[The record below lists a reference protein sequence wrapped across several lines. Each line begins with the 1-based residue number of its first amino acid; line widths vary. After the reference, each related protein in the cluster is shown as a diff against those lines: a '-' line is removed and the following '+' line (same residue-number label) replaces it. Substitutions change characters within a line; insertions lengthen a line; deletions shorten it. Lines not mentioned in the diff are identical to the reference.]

1 VKRGI
6 SLRWR
11 LILYAWFL
19 ALATALGLSVP
30 VYLAAE
36 RKLLDEFGTT
46 LQRKCD
52 EVVTVLEAEER
63 WLALDEFLRS
73 ETEYRSAIHTYYYQI
88 RDETGATL
96 ARSRNLG
103 AAELPLPATSAASAA
118 DGSTD
123 IRTEAHPLSP
133 EAGKVLVRSER
144 IRVALPRREPAPLL
158 IQVAISLGPFHAAM
172 HEDLLET
179 LAVAGASLAVVF
191 ILLWFVTGRAL
202 QPVSAMSSK
211 ASEITAMS
219 QRERLPVTGKG
230 DELDRLASV
239 LNDMLDRL
247 GASLRQMEQF
257 ASGAAHQLRT
267 PITRIRGELEL
278 LLREELPDPTRR
290 QLERVQEELERLTR
304 TCGRLLLLA
313 RLDQQAAQASLLEER
328 TQLAEVA
335 ANLLDYMGPV
345 AQERKITLRK
355 GRTTAVSVRGSRHL
369 LSEAILNLLDN
380 AVRYTPEGGTVTV
393 STELVGDAVRLSV
406 EDSGPGVPPEERER
420 IFAPFY
426 RIPRAAGGE
435 SDTGSGL
442 GLAIVTAIARAHRGS
457 VELAQAPAGGS
468 VFCMVLPAFPVA

>member
-1 VKRGI
+1 VKPGI

-19 ALATALGLSVP
+19 ALATALGLSVA

-36 RKLLDEFGTT
+36 RKLLDELGTILET
-46 LQRKCD
+46 KCD
-52 EVVTVLEAEER
+52 EVVTVLEAEEQ
-63 WLALDEFLRS
+63 WLALDAFLQI
-73 ETEYRSAIHTYYYQI
+73 ETEYRSAAHTYYYQI
-88 RDETGATL
+88 RDGTGATL

-103 AAELPLPATSAASAA
+103 GA

-123 IRTEAHPLSP
+123 IRTDADPLSP
-133 EAGKVLVRSER
+133 GAGTVLVRSER
-144 IRVALPRREPAPLL
+144 IRAALPHREPAPLL

-172 HEDLLET
+172 HEDLLEM

-191 ILLWFVTGRAL
+191 LLLRFVTGRAL

-211 ASEITAMS
+211 ASEITSMS
-219 QRERLPVTGKG
+219 LRERLPVTGKG

-278 LLREELPDPTRR
+278 LLRGELPDRTRS

-313 RLDQQAAQASLLEER
+313 RLDQQAEEAGLLEER
-328 TQLAEVA
+328 TELAEVA

-345 AQERKITLRK
+345 AQERSITLRR
-355 GRTTAVSVRGSRHL
+355 GRTTAASVRGSRHL

-380 AVRYTPEGGTVTV
+380 ALRYTPEGGTVTV
-393 STELVGDAVRLSV
+393 STDVVGDTVRLSV

-435 SDTGSGL
+435 SDSGSGL

-457 VELAQAPAGGS
+457 VEFAEASAGGS

>member
-11 LILYAWFL
+11 LILYGWFL

-36 RKLLDEFGTT
+36 RKLFDELATSLET
-46 LQRKCD
+46 KCY
-52 EVVTVLEAEER
+52 EVVTVLEAKEQ
-63 WLALDEFLRS
+63 WLALDEFLQI
-73 ETEYRSAIHTYYYQI
+73 ETEHRGTARTYYYQI
-88 RDETGATL
+88 RDGTGATL

-103 AAELPLPATSAASAA
+103 AAELPRTGAASLAF
-118 DGSTD
+118 GSPE
-123 IRTEAHPLSP
+123 IRTEADPLSP
-133 EAGKVLVRSER
+133 GAGTVLLRSER
-144 IRVALPRREPAPLL
+144 IRIALPHQEPAPFL
-158 IQVAISLGPFHAAM
+158 IQVAISLGPFDAAM
-172 HEDLLET
+172 HDDVLET
-179 LAVAGASLAVVF
+179 LGVAGASLAAVF
-191 ILLWFVTGRAL
+191 LLLWFVTGRAL

-219 QRERLPVTGKG
+219 LRERLPVTGRG

-278 LLREELPDPTRR
+278 LLREELPDRTRG

-313 RLDQQAAQASLLEER
+313 RLDQQAAEASLLEER
-328 TQLAEVA
+328 TDLAEVV

-345 AQERKITLRK
+345 AQERTITLRE
-355 GRTTAVSVRGSRHL
+355 GRTTAASVRGSRHL

-380 AVRYTPEGGTVTV
+380 AIRYTPEGGTVTV
-393 STELVGDAVRLSV
+393 STDIVGDAVRLSV
-406 EDSGPGVPPEERER
+406 EDTGPGVPPEERER

-426 RIPRAAGGE
+426 RIAQAAGGE
-435 SDTGSGL
+435 SDPGSGL
-442 GLAIVTAIARAHRGS
+442 GLAIVTGIARAHRGS
-457 VELAQAPAGGS
+457 VELAEAPAGGS
-468 VFCMVLPAFPVA
+468 VFCMVLPALPVA

>member
-11 LILYAWFL
+11 LILYGWFL

-36 RKLLDEFGTT
+36 RKLFDELATILET
-46 LQRKCD
+46 KCY
-52 EVVTVLEAEER
+52 EVVTVLEAEEQ
-63 WLALDEFLRS
+63 WLALDEFLQI
-73 ETEYRSAIHTYYYQI
+73 ETEHRGTARTYYYQI
-88 RDETGATL
+88 RDGTGATL

-103 AAELPLPATSAASAA
+103 AAELPRTGAASLA
-118 DGSTD
+118 DGSPE
-123 IRTEAHPLSP
+123 IRTEADPLSP
-133 EAGKVLVRSER
+133 GAGTVLLRSER
-144 IRVALPRREPAPLL
+144 IRIALPHQQPALFL
-158 IQVAISLGPFHAAM
+158 IQVAISLGPFDAAM
-172 HEDLLET
+172 HEDMLET
-179 LAVAGASLAVVF
+179 LGVAGASLAAVF
-191 ILLWFVTGRAL
+191 LLLWFVTGRAL

-219 QRERLPVTGKG
+219 LRERLPVTGRG

-278 LLREELPDPTRR
+278 LLREELPDRTRG

-313 RLDQQAAQASLLEER
+313 RLDQQAAEAGLLEER
-328 TQLAEVA
+328 TDLAEVV

-345 AQERKITLRK
+345 ALERRITLRG
-355 GRTTAVSVRGSRHL
+355 GRATAASVRGSRHL
-369 LSEAILNLLDN
+369 LSEAVLNLLDN
-380 AVRYTPEGGTVTV
+380 AIRFTPEGGTVTV
-393 STELVGDAVRLSV
+393 STDLVGDAVRLSV
-406 EDSGPGVPPEERER
+406 EDGGPGVPPEERER

-435 SDTGSGL
+435 SDSGSGL

-457 VELAQAPAGGS
+457 VEFAEAPAGGS
-468 VFCMVLPAFPVA
+468 VFCMVLPAFPAA

>member
-11 LILYAWFL
+11 LILYGWFL

-36 RKLLDEFGTT
+36 RKLFDELATILET
-46 LQRKCD
+46 KCY
-52 EVVTVLEAEER
+52 EVVTVLEAEEQ
-63 WLALDEFLRS
+63 WLALDEFLQI
-73 ETEYRSAIHTYYYQI
+73 ETEHRGTARKYYYQI
-88 RDETGATL
+88 RDGTGATL

-103 AAELPLPATSAASAA
+103 AAELPLPRTTAAGGA
-118 DGSTD
+118 DGSTQ
-123 IRTEAHPLSP
+123 IRTEADPLSP
-133 EAGKVLVRSER
+133 GAGTVLLRSER
-144 IRVALPRREPAPLL
+144 IRVALPHQDPAPFL
-158 IQVAISLGPFHAAM
+158 IQVAISLGPFDAAM

-179 LAVAGASLAVVF
+179 LGVAGASLAAVF
-191 ILLWFVTGRAL
+191 LLLWFVTGRAL

-219 QRERLPVTGKG
+219 LRERLPVTGGG

-278 LLREELPDPTRR
+278 LLREELPDRTRG
-290 QLERVQEELERLTR
+290 QLERVQDELERLTR

-313 RLDQQAAQASLLEER
+313 RLDQQAAEASLLGER
-328 TQLAEVA
+328 TDLAEVV

-345 AQERKITLRK
+345 AEERRITLRK
-355 GRTTAVSVRGSRHL
+355 GRTTAASVRGSRHL
-369 LSEAILNLLDN
+369 LSEALLNLVDN

-393 STELVGDAVRLSV
+393 STDLAGDAVRLSV
-406 EDSGPGVPPEERER
+406 EDSGQGVPPEERER

-426 RIPRAAGGE
+426 RIPRAAVGE
-435 SDTGSGL
+435 SDSGSGL
-442 GLAIVTAIARAHRGS
+442 GLAIVAAIARAHRGS
-457 VELAQAPAGGS
+457 VELAEAPAGGS

>member
-1 VKRGI
+1 VTRGI

-19 ALATALGLSVP
+19 ALATALGLGVA

-36 RKLLDEFGTT
+36 RKLLQELGTILET
-46 LQRKCD
+46 KCD
-52 EVVTVLEAEER
+52 EVVTVLEAEEQ
-63 WLALDEFLRS
+63 WLALDEFLLI
-73 ETEYRSAIHTYYYQI
+73 ETEYRSSVHTYYYQI
-88 RDETGATL
+88 RDRTGATL

-103 AAELPLPATSAASAA
+103 AAELPLPRTAAASGA
-118 DGSTD
+118 DGSPE
-123 IRTEAHPLSP
+123 IRTEADPLSP
-133 EAGKVLVRSER
+133 GAGTMLLRSER
-144 IRVALPRREPAPLL
+144 IRIALPRQEPAPFL
-158 IQVAISLGPFHAAM
+158 IQVAISLGPFDAAM
-172 HEDLLET
+172 RQDMLET
-179 LAVAGASLAVVF
+179 LGVAGASLAAVF
-191 ILLWFVTGRAL
+191 LLLWFVTGRAL

-219 QRERLPVTGKG
+219 LRERLPVTGKG

-278 LLREELPDPTRR
+278 LLREELPDRTRG

-313 RLDQQAAQASLLEER
+313 RLDQQAAEASLLEER
-328 TQLAEVA
+328 TDLAEVV

-345 AQERKITLRK
+345 AQERNIALRK
-355 GRTTAVSVRGSRHL
+355 GRTTAAKVRGSRHL

-380 AVRYTPEGGTVTV
+380 ALRYTPEGGTVTV
-393 STELVGDAVRLSV
+393 STEVVGDTVRLSV
-406 EDSGPGVPPEERER
+406 EDNGPGVPPEERER

-435 SDTGSGL
+435 NHSGSGL

-457 VELAQAPAGGS
+457 VELAEAPAGGC

>member
-11 LILYAWFL
+11 LILYGWFL

-36 RKLLDEFGTT
+36 RKLFDELATILET
-46 LQRKCD
+46 KCY
-52 EVVTVLEAEER
+52 EVVTVLEAEEQ
-63 WLALDEFLRS
+63 WLALDEFLQI
-73 ETEYRSAIHTYYYQI
+73 ETEHRGTARTYYYQI
-88 RDETGATL
+88 RDGTGATL

-103 AAELPLPATSAASAA
+103 AAELPRTGAASGAF
-118 DGSTD
+118 GSPE
-123 IRTEAHPLSP
+123 IRTEADPLSP
-133 EAGKVLVRSER
+133 GAGTVLLRSER
-144 IRVALPRREPAPLL
+144 IRIALPRQEPAPFL
-158 IQVAISLGPFHAAM
+158 IQVAISLGPFDAAM
-172 HEDLLET
+172 HEDMLET
-179 LAVAGASLAVVF
+179 LGVAGASLAAVF
-191 ILLWFVTGRAL
+191 LLLWFVTGRAL

-219 QRERLPVTGKG
+219 LRERLPVTGRG

-278 LLREELPDPTRR
+278 LLREELPDRTRG

-313 RLDQQAAQASLLEER
+313 RLDQQAAEASLLEER
-328 TQLAEVA
+328 TDLAEVV

-345 AQERKITLRK
+345 AQERTITLRM
-355 GRTTAVSVRGSRHL
+355 GRTTAASVRGSRHL

-380 AVRYTPEGGTVTV
+380 ALRHSPEGGTVTV
-393 STELVGDAVRLSV
+393 STEVVGATVRLSV
-406 EDSGPGVPPEERER
+406 EDSGPGVPSEERER

-435 SDTGSGL
+435 SDSGSGL

-457 VELAQAPAGGS
+457 VELAEAPAGGS